1 MYLTNVHGRLWARS
15 VSCSVLL
22 LVATVCAAAPS
33 PAQRVEAAARQWLA
47 EQATLKGLV
56 NPRFELHLVER
67 AATPVPPCPQPVEVE
82 PVETRY
88 LSRMRF
94 VAACPGDAGWR
105 REWVVRAEVSA
116 LVVVAAA
123 PVQANRVIAEA
134 EVVQERRTLVDMDDA
149 LPSPEAVVG
158 QASTRALRTGQ
169 VVSPRWLAQPLVLK
183 RGDSVTIVA
192 RNEGVE
198 VQVAGEALEP
208 GRRGDVVRVRNVGTG
223 KVIRARVLDAAVVEP
238 ESIGRSLPDQSRD

>member
-1 MYLTNVHGRLWARS
+1 M
-15 VSCSVLL
+15 
-22 LVATVCAAAPS
+22 
-33 PAQRVEAAARQWLA
+33 
-47 EQATLKGLV
+47 
-56 NPRFELHLVER
+56 
-67 AATPVPPCPQPVEVE
+67 
-82 PVETRY
+82 
-88 LSRMRF
+88 
-94 VAACPGDAGWR
+94 
-105 REWVVRAEVSA
+105 RAEVSA

-134 EVVQERRTLVDMDDA
+134 EVVQERRTLADMDDA